1 MSCKDVA
8 AEAVTGSGKTL
19 AFVIPMLELLLKR
32 NRESQWKKTEI
43 GAVIVSPT
51 RELAT
56 QTSEVLSKFLE
67 HPNLKQF
74 RQKLLVGG
82 NNVEEDVDFIL
93 KSNPLILICTPGRL
107 MDLFERKGELNLP
120 GRVKALEILILDEA
134 DRLLDLGFS
143 HTLNII
149 LSYLPRQRRT
159 GLFSATQTKE
169 VNDLM
174 RVGLRNPV
182 LVSVREKSNI
192 STPIL
197 LKNYYKIVEPE
208 NKLIALLS
216 FIESVQMEK
225 GMLFFP
231 TCACVEYWADI
242 LPHIVKDLPILAL
255 HGKMKNKRGKIL
267 KKFRDSAKCLLL
279 CTDVLA
285 RGVDIP
291 EMDWV
296 LQWDAPSNAASFV
309 HRVGRTARQG
319 NEGNALIMLLPN
331 EDAYIDFLQ
340 RNQKVVLEE
349 KHIELNNVDRDKIYN
364 IIYKMQLKDR
374 ALFDKATRAFVSH
387 IRAYS
392 KHECSLLLRVKDL
405 ALGKVATSYGI
416 LTLPKM
422 PEIKESH
429 KQEFCPPP
437 KTLKIDVNKI
447 KYKDKQREQAR
458 QKKFEIYKETGEW
471 PGQKQHIVKK
481 KTIPWELAKQKKADR
496 QENRKN
502 RKLKKEK
509 RENDESNI
517 QPKGKKRQADKFTDE
532 DLAELANDIRMF
544 KKLKNKKI
552 TEEEFDE
559 DMGISD

>member
-19 AFVIPMLELLLKR
+19 AFVIPMLEMLIKR
-32 NRESQWKKTEI
+32 NRESPWKPTEI
-43 GAVIVSPT
+43 GSIIISPT

-56 QTSEVLSKFLE
+56 QTSSVLSKFLE

-82 NNVEEDVDFIL
+82 NNVDEDVDFIT
-93 KSNPLILICTPGRL
+93 KNCPLILICTPGRL
-107 MDLFERKGELNLP
+107 MDLLERKGDLNLP
-120 GRVKALEILILDEA
+120 GRVKALEFLVLDEA
-134 DRLLDLGFS
+134 DRLLNLGFS
-143 HTLNII
+143 QTLNII

-182 LVSVREKSNI
+182 LVSVREKKNV
-192 STPIL
+192 STPVL
-197 LKNYYKIVEPE
+197 LKNYYKIIEPE
-208 NKLIALLS
+208 DKLVALTS
-216 FIESVQMEK
+216 FIESVKLEK

-231 TCACVEYWADI
+231 TCACVEYWADV
-242 LPHIVKDLPILAL
+242 LPHLIKDLPILAL

-267 KKFRDSAKCLLL
+267 NKFRDASKCLLL

-296 LQWDAPSNAASFV
+296 IQWDPPSNAASFV

-331 EDAYIDFLQ
+331 EDAYVDFLQ
-340 RNQKVVLEE
+340 RNQKVILEE
-349 KHIELNNVDRDKIYN
+349 KNIELTENNRERIYN
-364 IIYKMQLKDR
+364 IIYKLQIKDR

-405 ALGKVATSYGI
+405 ALGKVATGYG
-416 LTLPKM
+416 LLSLPKM
-422 PEIKESH
+422 PEIKENH
-429 KQEFCPPP
+429 KTEFTPPP
-437 KTLKIDVNKI
+437 KSLTFDLNKI

-458 QKKFEIYKETGEW
+458 QNKFEIYKETGEW
-471 PGQKQHIVKK
+471 PGKKNIIKK
-481 KTIPWELAKQKKADR
+481 KTVPWEMAKMKKNEK

-509 RENDESNI
+509 RENDETNVS
-517 QPKGKKRQADKFTDE
+517 KAKKRKAEKFTSE
-532 DLAELANDIRMF
+532 DLAELANDIKMF
-544 KKLKNKKI
+544 KKLKKKKI

-559 DMGISD
+559 NMGISD